1 MTFVPVG
8 IVADQNWGVTI
19 WNVVPVFVY
28 CKGPTIPSTPITAD
42 FTKVIPIG
50 IEIESVGAVVGAIS
64 DVVLVSTVV
73 PSPVS
78 SVSHDNALVVPAGQ

>member
-1 MTFVPVG
+1 
-8 IVADQNWGVTI
+8 VTI

-50 IEIESVGAVVGAIS
+50 IEIESVSVVVAAMS

-73 PSPVS
+73 PSLVF
-78 SVSHDNALVVPAGQ
+78 SVSHEIALVVPAGQ